1 MATEITMPQ
10 LGESVVEGTVGKWL
24 KKEGDKVAK
33 YEPLLEVITEKV
45 TTEVPSAAEGVLLKI
60 LVPEGQTVKAGTII
74 AWIGESGEKIP
85 EAPTAPPEAKP
96 AEAKPT
102 EAKPGAEA
110 APPPGAKP
118 TAPKREEGGGPP
130 ISPVVAKMA
139 AEHNIDLNQIMGTGE
154 GGRITKKDVEKYLET
169 MKAVQ
174 PEEQIPGLF
183 FREPGKPLEE
193 APPAAKPIA
202 PAPGAQ
208 ALSPMRRA
216 IAEHMV
222 RSKHTAAHVTTVFE
236 VDLSRV
242 VAYREANKDSFQAR
256 EGIALTYTPFFVLA
270 SVAGL
275 KAVPLVN
282 SSLTEDKLVLHRDVN
297 IGVAV
302 AISDGLIVPVIKK
315 ADEKSLSKIAQ
326 EVNDLANRARQNKLK
341 PDDVSGGTFTI
352 TNHGVAGSLFATPI
366 INQPQAAILGVGMI
380 QKRAVVVGDAITI
393 RPMVYLSLTFDHRIM
408 DGAIADQF
416 LAKVKEYLEG
426 FSAP

>member
-45 TTEVPSAAEGVLLKI
+45 TTEIPSAAEGVVLKI
-60 LVPEGQTVKAGTII
+60 LVPEGATVKAGTII
-74 AWIGESGEKIP
+74 AWVGEPGEKIP
-85 EAPTAPPEAKP
+85 EAPTAPAMPHAT
-96 AEAKPT
+96 PT
-102 EAKPGAEA
+102 EAKPAA
-110 APPPGAKP
+110 VAPPP
-118 TAPKREEGGGPP
+118 TAPTKKEAEGAAGR

-139 AEHNIDLNQIMGTGE
+139 AEHGIDLSQIVGTGE
-154 GGRITKKDVEKYLET
+154 GGRITKKDIERYLET
-169 MKAVQ
+169 MQALQ

-193 APPAAKPIA
+193 VPPAAKPMA
-202 PAPGAQ
+202 PAPA

-242 VAYREANKDSFQAR
+242 VAYREANKESFQAR
-256 EGIALTYTPFFVLA
+256 EGVSLTYTPFFVLA
-270 SVAGL
+270 AVAGL

-282 SSLTEDKLVLHRDVN
+282 SSLTAEVKLVLHKEIN
-297 IGVAV
+297 IGIAV
-302 AISDGLIVPVIKK
+302 ALDEGLIVPVIKN
-315 ADEKSLSKIAQ
+315 AGEKSLSKIAR
-326 EVNDLANRARQNKLK
+326 EVNDLATRARGNKLR
-341 PDDVSGGTFTI
+341 PEEVTGGTFTI

-366 INQPQAAILGVGMI
+366 INHPQAGILGVGAI
-380 QKRAVVVGDAITI
+380 QKRAVVVGDAIAV
-393 RPMVYLSLTFDHRIM
+393 RPMVYLSLSFDHRIM
-408 DGAIADQF
+408 DGALADQF
-416 LAKVKEYLEG
+416 LSKVKEYLET
-426 FSAP
+426 FAER